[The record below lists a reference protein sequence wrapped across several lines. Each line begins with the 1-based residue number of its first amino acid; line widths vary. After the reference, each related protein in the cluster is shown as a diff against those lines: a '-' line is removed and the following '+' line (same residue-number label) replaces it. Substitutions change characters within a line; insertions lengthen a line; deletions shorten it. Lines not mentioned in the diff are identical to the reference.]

1 MIACYTDRLSLRPG
15 ERFSLHASATAP
27 RCRLEIARVGAVRE
41 VVHTQDVEVG
51 DHPTPPEADRNGCG
65 WPACAEIGIGADWR
79 SGYYDIALVASD
91 GEEAH
96 HFVCVKAALGAP
108 GSRMVLVLT
117 TNTLHAYNY
126 WGGRSAYCDVGALM
140 RREKRLPEAMAGALG
155 VLSTQRPFPPLLLA
169 APADMPRL
177 VNLRKRGFEEPSWAG
192 ADPAW
197 SREHR
202 QSPYDGS
209 AGYLNKWEHLFVT
222 WAEHENIALD
232 YLTDYDL
239 EADPAAL
246 APYGVVVLVGH
257 SEYWSG
263 PQRAAID
270 RFVERGG
277 RLAIF
282 SGNTCFWKVRWED
295 GGRTMICHKWKG
307 FERDPAADA
316 DPTLGT
322 HLWSHPAFGAPEAA
336 TTGLSFI
343 FAGYHR
349 LGLCA
354 ARGQGGY
361 TVYRDRHWAL
371 EGCDLYYGDVIGD
384 AIPLIGYENDGCLL
398 RFDDANLPAPVP
410 RLGVPE
416 GLEIIALAPASFA
429 EAPSPY
435 RPLIPPEELPVIAEI
450 AYGSSSPEAQQRVLR
465 GHAVMASFA
474 KGAGEVFNAGTTE
487 WAHGLA
493 ANDPF
498 VTRITRNVLNRFLA
512 AADALAPESAQ
523 AGS

>member
-1 MIACYTDRLSLRPG
+1 MPACYTDRLSVRPG
-15 ERFSLHASATAP
+15 ERFDLHASSATP
-27 RCRLEIARVGAVRE
+27 DCRLEIARVGAGRQ
-41 VVHTQDVEVG
+41 VVLSQPVTVG

-65 WPACAEIGIGADWR
+65 WPVAASVKVGADWR
-79 SGYYDIALVASD
+79 SGYYDIVLTDAA

-96 HFVCVKAALGAP
+96 HFVCVRAAADAP
-108 GSRMVLVLT
+108 GAKMVLVLT

-140 RREKRLPEAMAGALG
+140 ERRLKLPEAMANCLG

-169 APADMPRL
+169 PPADIPRL

-209 AGYLNKWEHLFVT
+209 AGYLHKWEHKFVA
-222 WAEHENIALD
+222 WAEGEGIELD
-232 YLTDYDL
+232 YLTDRDL
-239 EADPAAL
+239 ETDPAAL

-263 PQRAAID
+263 PQRERID
-270 RFVERGG
+270 AFVEAGG

-282 SGNTCFWKVRWED
+282 SGNTAFWKVRWED
-295 GGRTMICHKWKG
+295 EGKTMICHKWQG
-307 FERDPAADA
+307 FEADETAKADPAA
-316 DPTLGT
+316 GT
-322 HLWSHPAFGAPEAA
+322 HLWSHPAFAWPEAA

-371 EGCDLYYGDVIGD
+371 EGCDLYYGDVFGD
-384 AIPLIGYENDGCLL
+384 QVPLVGYENDGAL
-398 RFDDANLPAPVP
+398 FDFGDDGLPRPIA
-410 RLGVPE
+410 RLGVPDN
-416 GLEIIALAPASFA
+416 LEIIALTPASFA
-429 EAPSPY
+429 ETPSPY
-435 RPLIPPEELPVIAEI
+435 RPLIPPEQLDVVAEI
-450 AYGSSSPEAQQRVLR
+450 AYGSSSPEAQARVLR
-465 GHAVMASFA
+465 GHAIMASFE
-474 KGAGEVFNAGTTE
+474 KGAGEVFNAGTTD

-493 ANDPF
+493 ADDPF
-498 VTRITRNVLNRFLA
+498 VTRITKNVLNRFLA
-512 AADALAPESAQ
+512 AGDAAR
-523 AGS
+523 